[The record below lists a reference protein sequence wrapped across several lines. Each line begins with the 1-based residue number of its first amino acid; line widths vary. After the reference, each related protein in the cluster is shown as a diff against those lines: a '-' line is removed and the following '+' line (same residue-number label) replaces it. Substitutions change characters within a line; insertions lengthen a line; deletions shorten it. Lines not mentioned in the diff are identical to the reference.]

1 LLDAEKNWIKWNIT
15 IFANKHYIKTGFM
28 TKKLVLSD
36 ILNKININSIWQKF
50 SCECITQG
58 FLNKFIKFAQ
68 NFLLSESSSL
78 SYDRLV

>member
-50 SCECITQG
+50 SCRVYNSGVLEQI
-58 FLNKFIKFAQ
+58 LKFA
-68 NFLLSESSSL
+68 
-78 SYDRLV
+78 